1 MPGPLFQI
9 ARTGAAATRASLEVV
24 AQNIANASNPDY
36 SRRTLELRE
45 LVGVTPG
52 RRGVLNGVR
61 IEGIGRA
68 STEIVQQQARSSA
81 AELARAEAEL
91 TGLRDTELALEQSNL
106 FEGLVEFEAVL
117 TQLEGNPLEP
127 VLRTNALE
135 SARQLAG
142 TLQFANT
149 TLDTARG
156 QVQEAA
162 TVSLDEA
169 NLQIE
174 ELARIN
180 RNISNAR
187 SGTVGEAALL
197 DARDAALR
205 ILSQQIGI
213 IASFDDR
220 GRVNVR
226 LDDASGGP
234 GALLVDGFTTS
245 AINSTTNADGTLSFD
260 VGGVA
265 VDPARGAIAGQAAAL
280 DAQADFQTQL
290 DDIAAQVIARSNAA
304 QASGADQD
312 GNAGQPL
319 FAGTDASTI
328 TLALI
333 SGRQLATALLG
344 SPAGSTNT
352 TNLASFAAS
361 IGADDGPIATTDTL
375 LLSLSSRISAQD
387 VTRTGLA
394 AIAQNA
400 EATLLTETGVDL
412 DTEAANLV
420 RLQQAFE
427 ANSRVLQ
434 VATEIFDTLL
444 AIR

>member
-1 MPGPLFQI
+1 M
-9 ARTGAAATRASLEVV
+9 A
-24 AQNIANASNPDY
+24 
-36 SRRTLELRE
+36 
-45 LVGVTPG
+45 
-52 RRGVLNGVR
+52 
-61 IEGIGRA
+61 
-68 STEIVQQQARSSA
+68 
-81 AELARAEAEL
+81 
-91 TGLRDTELALEQSNL
+91 
-106 FEGLVEFEAVL
+106 
-117 TQLEGNPLEP
+117 
-127 VLRTNALE
+127 
-135 SARQLAG
+135 
-142 TLQFANT
+142 
-149 TLDTARG
+149 
-156 QVQEAA
+156 
-162 TVSLDEA
+162 
-169 NLQIE
+169 
-174 ELARIN
+174 
-180 RNISNAR
+180 
-187 SGTVGEAALL
+187 
-197 DARDAALR
+197 
-205 ILSQQIGI
+205 
-213 IASFDDR
+213 
-220 GRVNVR
+220 
-226 LDDASGGP
+226 
-234 GALLVDGFTTS
+234 TS